1 MMALTVGPRPGEL
14 GESCYVER
22 LVVSKQAA
30 KIITHPVRQPFK
42 PDGKSAR
49 RRNEMFRPPGIF
61 FGELHAFGGSRAHR
75 AHTTPY
81 GAASTFPRR
90 YRQEICRPRG

>member
-1 MMALTVGPRPGEL
+1 
-14 GESCYVER
+14 
-22 LVVSKQAA
+22 
-30 KIITHPVRQPFK
+30 
-42 PDGKSAR
+42 
-49 RRNEMFRPPGIF
+49 MFRPPGIF
-61 FGELHAFGGSRAHR
+61 FGELHAFGGSR